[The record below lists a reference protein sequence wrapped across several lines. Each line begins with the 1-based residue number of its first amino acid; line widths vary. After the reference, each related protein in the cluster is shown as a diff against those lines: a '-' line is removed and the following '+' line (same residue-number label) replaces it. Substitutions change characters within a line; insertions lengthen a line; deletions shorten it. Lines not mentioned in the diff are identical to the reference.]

1 MSEFKVLISSTRI
14 DLAKFREEIKE
25 KLVALHQ
32 VVLMMET
39 FGSNP
44 SDAVNVSTD
53 QVRECDL
60 FIGIYAYRYGF
71 VSKGNEKSIT
81 EQEYDFARSL
91 GKRCLC
97 YVASESLKPEV
108 FEEDESKQQSLAAFK
123 QRIDVE
129 LVRTVFDSPDDLR
142 ERSAMMLIDYCV
154 ASRWVIPVTMC
165 RRAG

>member
-1 MSEFKVLISSTRI
+1 MSEFKVLISSTRKDI
-14 DLAKFREEIKE
+14 AEYREQIKD

-39 FGSNP
+39 FGANP
-44 SDAVNVSTD
+44 SDAVTVSTD

-60 FIGIYAYRYGF
+60 FIGIYAYRYGY
-71 VSKGNEKSIT
+71 VPEGDEKSIT
-81 EQEYDFARSL
+81 EQEYDLAREL

-108 FEEDESKQQSLAAFK
+108 SEEDESKQQRLAAFK

-129 LVRTVFDSPDDLR
+129 LVRSVFDSPDDL
-142 ERSAMMLIDYCV
+142 LV
-154 ASRWVIPVTMC
+154 
-165 RRAG
+165 